1 MTIPLLEITPISQN
15 QRVDNLVNPRY
26 GDDWRDRAS
35 LRSLEG
41 RSFYQFGRTMEPNK
55 EAIRQAIPDIFL
67 TMAQS
72 ISPNEVNYQR
82 TRDRVL
88 SQVKTMQIPDM
99 TCGGNS
105 INTVKPVETALPYRY
120 SPAANPPA

>member
-1 MTIPLLEITPISQN
+1 MQVEKIMDL
-15 QRVDNLVNPRY
+15 
-26 GDDWRDRAS
+26 
-35 LRSLEG
+35 
-41 RSFYQFGRTMEPNK
+41 NK

-88 SQVKTMQIPDM
+88 SQLKTMQIPDM
-99 TCGGNS
+99 TCGKNS
-105 INTVKPVETALPYRY
+105 LNTVKPVEAALPYRY
-120 SPAANPPA
+120 IPAANPPA